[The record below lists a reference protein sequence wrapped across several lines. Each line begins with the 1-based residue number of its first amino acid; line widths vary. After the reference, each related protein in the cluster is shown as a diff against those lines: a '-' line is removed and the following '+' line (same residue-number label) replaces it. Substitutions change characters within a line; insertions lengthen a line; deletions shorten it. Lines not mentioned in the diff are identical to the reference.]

1 MSEIDCHHDARHYNT
16 CLPFSPHNKD
26 GVKITFD
33 KYIYIYDLSVNFY
46 LLFSTITHSK
56 EIMNEESV
64 VSAKDSEKQV
74 LRQQLRSSVGAD
86 DPFYPRQGK
95 SLTWKNVNMTVVS
108 FF

>member
-1 MSEIDCHHDARHYNT
+1 
-16 CLPFSPHNKD
+16 
-26 GVKITFD
+26 
-33 KYIYIYDLSVNFY
+33 
-46 LLFSTITHSK
+46 
-56 EIMNEESV
+56 MNEESV

-108 FF
+108 FFFKNKFHRLVMFRLK